1 MIKTETYR
9 LRRYWLLAPA
19 VGVVLFLVLYVVAAQ
34 YYPGG
39 SQADQASRGFDWV
52 HNYWCNLLNERGVN
66 GEPSA
71 SRPIALSAMGV
82 LCVTMGFFAWI
93 FPTQVPFGRKV
104 RVLVQGSGIA
114 GMVLAMFIFTEAHD
128 WLINISCLL
137 GVISAVGTMVGLRMM
152 KWNFLFRVGIL
163 NLVMVVVNN
172 VLYHYK
178 PWIGALPVV
187 QKITFLMFL
196 GWVFWI
202 SVKLYS
208 RAGNNHKFGR

>member
-1 MIKTETYR
+1 M
-9 LRRYWLLAPA
+9 
-19 VGVVLFLVLYVVAAQ
+19 FLVLYVVAAQ

-52 HNYWCNLLNERGVN
+52 HNYWC
-66 GEPSA
+66 
-71 SRPIALSAMGV
+71 
-82 LCVTMGFFAWI
+82 
-93 FPTQVPFGRKV
+93 
-104 RVLVQGSGIA
+104 
-114 GMVLAMFIFTEAHD
+114 
-128 WLINISCLL
+128 
-137 GVISAVGTMVGLRMM
+137 
-152 KWNFLFRVGIL
+152 

>member
-9 LRRYWLLAPA
+9 FSRICLLVPA
-19 VGVVLFLVLYVVAAQ
+19 MGAVLFLVLYVVAAQ

-39 SQADQASRGFDWV
+39 SQADKAARGFHWV

-66 GEPSA
+66 GELSA
-71 SRPIALSAMGV
+71 SRPIALAAMAV

-93 FPTQVPFGRKV
+93 FPMQVPFNRNV
-104 RVLVQGSGIA
+104 RVLVQVSGIV
-114 GMVLAMFIFTEAHD
+114 GMVLAMFIFTEMHD
-128 WLINISCLL
+128 LLINISCLL
-137 GVISAVGTMVGLRMM
+137 GVISAVGTMVGLR
-152 KWNFLFRVGIL
+152 KLRWGFLFWLGIL
-163 NLVMVVVNN
+163 NMVMVVVNN

-178 PWIGALPVV
+178 PWIVALPVV

-202 SVKLYS
+202 SVKLFLRREKS
-208 RAGNNHKFGR
+208 QN